1 MKAVAKTP
9 GGGRVLTAAED
20 RDYVAAARDAGF
32 EERQWRTLFYD
43 NGVHDLSSPT
53 PQMKRLV
60 EIVLER
66 FSNETLKAST

>member
-1 MKAVAKTP
+1 MKSVAKTP
-9 GGGRVLTAAED
+9 GGERVLIAAED

-43 NGVHDLSSPT
+43 NGVHDSSSPT

-60 EIVLER
+60 EIILER
-66 FSNETLKAST
+66 FSNEPSKAPT